1 MNIAIVTGAS
11 SGLGKVFFEKV
22 VERYPQLD
30 EIWIIARRE
39 SMLKE
44 LASQYPDRAIR
55 VLPLDLSDT
64 KSIETLDELLKEL
77 SPDIKVVINNAG
89 FDRAGLFREMSTK
102 DIYSLIDLNVTGTT
116 MISRSCLPYMHEG
129 SYQIITGSVGS
140 FAPLPWRAVYSA
152 TKAYVRFFARAL
164 HEEERR
170 RGVNIML
177 LSPGKMDTDMF
188 HQNSNGG
195 GNMDIQPYLNLDKVT
210 VKALQKAEKGCATY
224 TPMLFYKMFRL
235 IAKLLPSA
243 IMVKF
248 TSVES
253 SVPKA

>member
-1 MNIAIVTGAS
+1 MTIAIVTGAS
-11 SGLGKVFFEKV
+11 SGLGKVFFGKV

-30 EIWIIARRE
+30 EIWMIARRE

-44 LASQYPDRAIR
+44 LANKYPDRAIR
-55 VLPLDLSDT
+55 VLPLDLSDP
-64 KSIETLDELLKEL
+64 KSFENLDELLKEL
-77 SPDIKVVINNAG
+77 NPDIKVVINNAG
-89 FDRAGLFREMSTK
+89 FDRAGLFREMSQK

-152 TKAYVRFFARAL
+152 TKVYVRFFARAL
-164 HEEERR
+164 HEEERK

-210 VKALQKAEKGCATY
+210 VKALEKAEKGCATY
-224 TPMLFYKMFRL
+224 TPMLFYKVFRL
-235 IAKLLPSA
+235 IAKLVPSA
-243 IMVKF
+243 LMVKF

>member
-1 MNIAIVTGAS
+1 M
-11 SGLGKVFFEKV
+11 
-22 VERYPQLD
+22 
-30 EIWIIARRE
+30 
-39 SMLKE
+39 
-44 LASQYPDRAIR
+44 
-55 VLPLDLSDT
+55 
-64 KSIETLDELLKEL
+64 
-77 SPDIKVVINNAG
+77 
-89 FDRAGLFREMSTK
+89 
-102 DIYSLIDLNVTGTT
+102 
-116 MISRSCLPYMHEG
+116 
-129 SYQIITGSVGS
+129 
-140 FAPLPWRAVYSA
+140 YSA
-152 TKAYVRFFARAL
+152 TKAYVRFYARAL

-210 VKALQKAEKGCATY
+210 VKALLKAEKGCATY

-253 SVPKA
+253 SVVK